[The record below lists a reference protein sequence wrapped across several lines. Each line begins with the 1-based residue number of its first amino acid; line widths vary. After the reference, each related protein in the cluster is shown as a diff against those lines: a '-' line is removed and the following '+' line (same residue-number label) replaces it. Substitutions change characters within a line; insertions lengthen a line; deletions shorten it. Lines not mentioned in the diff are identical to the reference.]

1 MDIPCN
7 KWEILRMREELK
19 VFPELGP
26 DSLPFSM
33 EVFGTSYC
41 DSTYE
46 MTRACAYQTVIEY
59 VISGTGTVESPHGI
73 FHPKAGD
80 SYLLR
85 ANEPHHYY
93 SDDKD
98 PWIKIWVNFQG
109 KLIDPILDAYG
120 LNSSTLLPGLN
131 TYDYIKRIH
140 NIASQDSLET
150 EEMMDQCCRV
160 FLELCQFIRKNIE
173 SQDKHTQVPKNI
185 ALLKE
190 YLDTHLHER
199 LSLEKCG
206 EITFLSVSQT
216 IRSFRNAYGV
226 TPYEY
231 LNQRRINTAKLLLR
245 NSTLGIEEIAVQTGF
260 PDHNYFSK
268 YFKKKVG
275 LSPTQF
281 RKQQ

>member
-1 MDIPCN
+1 
-7 KWEILRMREELK
+7 
-19 VFPELGP
+19 
-26 DSLPFSM
+26 M

-140 NIASQDSLET
+140 NIASQIKQLDRNAFRIQVHANGQILHRYKVQISGVSSCHFPRERKLT
-150 EEMMDQCCRV
+150 QHGLGAQVRGNIGNCCPAQPCG
-160 FLELCQFIRKNIE
+160 L
-173 SQDKHTQVPKNI
+173 
-185 ALLKE
+185 
-190 YLDTHLHER
+190 LDT
-199 LSLEKCG
+199 SACG
-206 EITFLSVSQT
+206 L
-216 IRSFRNAYGV
+216 
-226 TPYEY
+226 
-231 LNQRRINTAKLLLR
+231 
-245 NSTLGIEEIAVQTGF
+245 AVQANIVQ
-260 PDHNYFSK
+260 H
-268 YFKKKVG
+268 
-275 LSPTQF
+275 
-281 RKQQ
+281 KQRIGITHLFVFCGQRYHILFNKILL

>member
-19 VFPELGP
+19 LFPEL
-26 DSLPFSM
+26 DHEHMPFAM
-33 EVFGTSYC
+33 EVFGISYC
-41 DSTYE
+41 DGTYE
-46 MTRACAYQTVIEY
+46 MIRSCAELTVIEY
-59 VISGTGTVESPHGI
+59 VISGTGTVETPHGI

-93 SDDKD
+93 SDKND
-98 PWIKIWVNFQG
+98 PWVKIWVNFQG
-109 KLIDPILDAYG
+109 QLIAPILDAYG
-120 LNSSTLLPGLN
+120 LTHSTLFPELN
-131 TYDYIKRIH
+131 TYDYLKRIH
-140 NIASQDSLET
+140 NIAGSDTLET
-150 EEMMDQCCRV
+150 DTMMDQCCRV
-160 FLELCQFIRKNIE
+160 FLELCQFIRQHSVNTGK
-173 SQDKHTQVPKNI
+173 QTHVPKNI

-190 YLDTHLHER
+190 YLDDHIGER
-199 LSLEKCG
+199 LTLEKCG
-206 EITFLSVSQT
+206 EITYLSVSQT
-216 IRSFRNAYGV
+216 IRSFRSAYGV

-231 LNQRRINTAKLLLR
+231 LNQRRINIAKLLLR
-245 NSTLGIEEIAVQTGF
+245 NSTLSIEEIATQTGF